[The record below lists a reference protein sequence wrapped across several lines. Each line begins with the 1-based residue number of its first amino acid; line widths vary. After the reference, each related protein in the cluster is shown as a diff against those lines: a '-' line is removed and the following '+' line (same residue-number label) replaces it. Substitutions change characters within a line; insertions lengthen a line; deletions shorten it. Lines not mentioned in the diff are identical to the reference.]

1 MVANKQL
8 SAYFFEHLGQGVF
21 RCKIRNK
28 ERKQIISSSSLQ
40 AFGFVSEES
49 SHLFQWI
56 QWVVMRNMPVS
67 EVEDDLT
74 RAMSKLRPVTTKAV
88 KKCMKGIAIRVGR
101 RLEKELGTL
110 FGLVLD
116 GRSHAGVHYVGRYA
130 VYEADGEM
138 FKNILDVYNKT
149 EDMVGFMV
157 GDNCSTN
164 QPIATKMGVPLV
176 GCASHRFNQAVGKYL
191 APHEALLTEVH
202 DLMVELRKENNLAEL
217 KKHTELLP
225 VKRNVTRWSSTF
237 AMVERYVRIRQ
248 DIKKVVAVEELIPT
262 GGKHRKLL
270 ALFEHIKTFE
280 NVCKRLQ
287 RDETNMA
294 DVRLLFDSLVGKYPV
309 MGEHLKSAAK
319 IAHTPAFEAGVVK
332 VINRSALSTAETTA
346 LKRFVVKDT
355 TGKKREEREEDYASM
370 LLQGKKKKTSSSTAR
385 YVQLVQLIPHL
396 EHPRATVFAVQ
407 ARSDTSTPRHDACEF

>member
-8 SAYFFEHLGQGVF
+8 SAFFCVHLGQGVF
-21 RCKIRNK
+21 RCKICNK
-28 ERKQIISSSSLQ
+28 ERKQVPGSGYSNLLAHLAGKHEGYEAVYASSQSNSSSSLQ

-74 RAMSKLRPVTTKAV
+74 RAMSKLWSVTTKAV
-88 KKCMKGIAIRVGR
+88 KKCMKGIPIRVGR
-101 RLEKELGTL
+101 KLEKELRTL
-110 FGLVLD
+110 FGLMLD

-130 VYEADGEM
+130 VYEADGEVRVPLLGLSPLMDGVQTADAHIQM
-138 FKNILDVYNKT
+138 FNNILDVYKQ
-149 EDMVGFMV
+149 DRGY
-157 GDNCSTN
+157 G
-164 QPIATKMGVPLV
+164 GVP
-176 GCASHRFNQAVGKYL
+176 VGKYI
-191 APHEALLTEVH
+191 APHEAWLTEVH

-248 DIKKVVAVEELIPT
+248 DIKKVDAVEELIPT
-262 GGKHRKLL
+262 DGKHRKLL
-270 ALFEHIKTFE
+270 ALLEHLKKFES
-280 NVCKRLQ
+280 VCKRLQ

-294 DVRLLFDSLVGKYPV
+294 DVRLLFDSLVAEYPV

-319 IAHTPAFEAGVVK
+319 IVHTPAFEAGVVK
-332 VINRSALSTAETTA
+332 VINGSALSTAETTV
-346 LKRFVVKDT
+346 LKRFAVKNI
-355 TGKKREEREEDYASM
+355 TGKKRKEREEDYASI
-370 LLQGKKKKTSSSTAR
+370 LLQRKKKKTSSSTA
-385 YVQLVQLIPHL
+385 
-396 EHPRATVFAVQ
+396 
-407 ARSDTSTPRHDACEF
+407 